1 MRQTVL
7 TIGTW
12 DPTGYEGL
20 AVDLRVLHTYR
31 TYGLSVATAILAHNT
46 QAVLGVY
53 PVPLEHV
60 GAQLEA
66 VFNDVRVLGVKVGA
80 VPDLKTAELRTRA
93 ASCFRN
99 GQGKSTLLKLV
110 AGVLQ
115 DMNVPVVV
123 VDPVLR
129 SATGYAFHTAE
140 DLRAWARILGPVAT
154 VLAPNVEEAAVLSDI
169 ESIPDITAMKAA
181 GEIIY
186 HRYRPAHVVVKGGR
200 LPSLVRATDVL
211 YDGRRHYVLEHPW
224 TRSPNR
230 LGAGDAFAA
239 VVTALLVQG
248 NSVQQAVTTAKQFIA
263 RAMQHTFQVA
273 QGPVQPLNLT
283 IPRV

>member
-7 TIGTW
+7 TIGTF

-20 AVDLRVLHTYR
+20 VVDLRVWHTYR
-31 TYGLSVATAILAHNT
+31 AYGLGVATAILAHNT

-66 VFNDVRVLGVKVGA
+66 VFNDVKVLGVKVGA
-80 VPDLKTAELRTRA
+80 VPDLKTAEL
-93 ASCFRN
+93 
-99 GQGKSTLLKLV
+99 V

-115 DMNVPVVV
+115 DVNVPIVV

-129 SATGYAFHTAE
+129 SATGYAFHRAG
-140 DLRAWARILGPVAT
+140 DLQSWTRLLGPIAT
-154 VLAPNVEEAAVLSDI
+154 VLTPNVEEAAVLSDM
-169 ESIPDITAMKAA
+169 ETVSDVTAMKAA
-181 GEIIY
+181 CEIIH
-186 HRYRPAHVVVKGGR
+186 HRYRPAHVIVKGGR
-200 LPSLVRATDVL
+200 LPGLAQATDVL
-211 YDGRRHYVLEHPW
+211 YDGRRHHVLEHPW

-248 NSVQQAVTTAKQFIA
+248 NSLTQAVTTAKQFIA
-263 RAMQHTFQVA
+263 RSMQHTFQIA

-283 IPRV
+283 IPRM

>member
-7 TIGTW
+7 TIGTF

-46 QAVLGVY
+46 QMVLGVY

-66 VFNDVRVLGVKVGA
+66 VFSDVKVLGVKVGA
-80 VPDLKTAELRTRA
+80 IPDLKTAEL
-93 ASCFRN
+93 
-99 GQGKSTLLKLV
+99 V

-115 DMNVPVVV
+115 DVNVPVVV
-123 VDPVLR
+123 VDPVWR

-140 DLRAWARILGPVAT
+140 DLRSWTRILGPVAT
-154 VLAPNVEEAAVLSDI
+154 VLTPNVEEAAALSDMD
-169 ESIPDITAMKAA
+169 SIADVTAMKAA
-181 GEIIY
+181 CEIIH

-200 LPSLVRATDVL
+200 LSGLVRATDVL
-211 YDGRRHYVLEHPW
+211 YDGRRHHVLEHPW
-224 TRSPNR
+224 TRSSNR
-230 LGAGDAFAA
+230 LGAGDTFAA
-239 VVTALLVQG
+239 VVAALLVQG

-263 RAMQHTFQVA
+263 RAMQHTFQIA